1 MPMFFMSYARVPAP
15 RHRDA
20 SQDPNRLVFQFFD
33 ELCGRVAHLARVP
46 REEAG
51 FVERLGTP
59 GEESINALFGCK
71 VFVPLYSQRYFSNPQ
86 CGRQWT
92 AVTQYTVQGPRPS
105 IVPVLW
111 TPVLPT
117 SLPKKVKDRY
127 PEKPDGIGE
136 AADNYTSKGLMGLH
150 RLLDELL
157 ELTER
162 PDPEDEDAAAQASA
176 QLAQVTDWL
185 ARRIVDQAATAPE
198 PSQTT
203 PGGGNPVRPMTL
215 AGLDDAFADPP
226 FASPLHITVLAPTEE
241 QLPVG
246 RDSSRYGPRAD
257 DWRPYGPA
265 VGPLIGQMEAL
276 ARNLGFE
283 PTVVPFH
290 KIQAELRST
299 ELPTAPWILVVDPW
313 ALENPQMAS
322 QAREFDRARRPWT
335 AVLSTLAGDDLQTK
349 EHSERLHGLLMQHF
363 PRFLSE
369 GRVGEQEA
377 VRGLAGAD
385 VFTRW
390 FGELAEA
397 TKIRYLRYIHSQLS
411 RSDAGAR
418 GAPESGPDQPRQP
431 DPGRDN
437 GASSGG
443 GRVEGKP

>member
-33 ELCGRVAHLARVP
+33 ELCGKVARHARVS

-51 FVERLGTP
+51 FVERPGTP
-59 GEESINALFGCK
+59 GEQSIKALLGCQ
-71 VFVPLYSQRYFSNPQ
+71 VFVPLYSKRYFSNPQ

-92 AVTQYTVQGPRPS
+92 AVTQGSAQVARPS

-111 TPVLPT
+111 TPYSPT
-117 SLPKKVKDRY
+117 SLPKKVKEQY
-127 PEKPDGIGE
+127 PEVPEGMGE
-136 AADNYTSKGLMGLH
+136 AAENYASLGLH
-150 RLLDELL
+150 PLLDQLL
-157 ELTER
+157 DLTER
-162 PDPEDEDAAAQASA
+162 PDPEDESAAAQLSA
-176 QLAQVTDWL
+176 QVAQVTDWL
-185 ARRIVDQAATAPE
+185 AKRIVDQAAAVPE
-198 PSQTT
+198 RPWGSS
-203 PGGGNPVRPMTL
+203 GGGRPVRPATL

-226 FASPLHITVLAPTEE
+226 SASPLHITVLAPTEE

-246 RDSSRYGPRAD
+246 RDNARYGPRVA

-265 VGPLIGQMEAL
+265 VGPLVELMEAL

-283 PTVVPFH
+283 PTVLPFH
-290 KIQAELRST
+290 KIHTELRSA
-299 ELPTAPWILVVDPW
+299 EPPTAPWILVVDPW

-322 QAREFDRARRPWT
+322 QAREFDGFRREWT

-349 EHSERLHGLLMQHF
+349 EQSDRLRELLMTNF

-369 GRVGEQEA
+369 GRLVEQEA
-377 VRGLAGAD
+377 VRGLTGAD

-390 FGELAEA
+390 FSELAEA

-411 RSDAGAR
+411 QGATGVR
-418 GAPESGPDQPRQP
+418 DDPESGADLPRRPDA
-431 DPGRDN
+431 GRGS
-437 GASSGG
+437 GASSDGR
-443 GRVEGKP
+443 RVEGGP

>member
-1 MPMFFMSYARVPAP
+1 MFFLSYARVPAP

-33 ELCGRVAHLARVP
+33 ELCAKVARHARVP

-51 FVERLGTP
+51 FVERPGTP
-59 GEESINALFGCK
+59 GEKSIKALLGCQ
-71 VFVPLYSQRYFSNPQ
+71 VFVPLYSKRYFSNPQ

-92 AVTQYTVQGPRPS
+92 AVTQGAMQGVRPS

-111 TPVLPT
+111 TPYSPT
-117 SLPKKVKDRY
+117 SLPKRVKDQY
-127 PEKPDGIGE
+127 PEMPEGIGE
-136 AADNYTSKGLMGLH
+136 AAENYAAQGLH
-150 RLLDELL
+150 RLLDQMLD
-157 ELTER
+157 LTER
-162 PDPEDEDAAAQASA
+162 PDPEDEHAAAQVSA
-176 QLAQVTDWL
+176 QVAQVTDWL
-185 ARRIVDQAATAPE
+185 ARRIVDQAALVPE
-198 PSQTT
+198 PSR
-203 PGGGNPVRPMTL
+203 PSGGAKPVQPMTL

-226 FASPLHITVLAPTEE
+226 SASPLHITVLAPTEE

-246 RDSSRYGPRAD
+246 RDNSRYGPRVD

-265 VGPLIGQMEAL
+265 VGPLVEQMEAL

-290 KIQAELRST
+290 KIQAELRSK

-313 ALENPQMAS
+313 ALENPQMAI
-322 QAREFDRARRPWT
+322 QAREFDRVRQPWT

-349 EHSERLHGLLMQHF
+349 EQSDRLRGLLMANF

-369 GRVGEQEA
+369 GRPGEQEA

-390 FGELAEA
+390 FSELAEA

-411 RSDAGAR
+411 RSGTGAR
-418 GAPESGPDQPRQP
+418 DVPESGADLPRRPDA
-431 DPGRDN
+431 GRDD
-437 GASSGG
+437 GASSDGS
-443 GRVEGKP
+443 RVEGRP

>member
-33 ELCGRVAHLARVP
+33 ELCGKVARYARVP

-51 FVERLGTP
+51 FVERP
-59 GEESINALFGCK
+59 GEPGEKAIKALLGCQ
-71 VFVPLYSQRYFSNPQ
+71 VFVPLYSKRYFSNPQ

-92 AVTQYTVQGPRPS
+92 AVTQGTVQTARPS

-111 TPVLPT
+111 TPYPPT
-117 SLPKKVKDRY
+117 SLPKRVKEQY
-127 PEKPDGIGE
+127 PEVPEGIGE
-136 AADNYTSKGLMGLH
+136 AAENYASMGLH
-150 RLLDELL
+150 RLLDQLL
-157 ELTER
+157 DLTER
-162 PDPEDEDAAAQASA
+162 PDPEDEQAADRFRAQVE
-176 QLAQVTDWL
+176 QVTDWL
-185 ARRIVDQAATAPE
+185 ARRIVDQAATVPGQPPAGGAGRPAE
-198 PSQTT
+198 P
-203 PGGGNPVRPMTL
+203 VTL

-246 RDSSRYGPRAD
+246 RDNTRYGPRVD
-257 DWRPYGPA
+257 DWRPYGQA
-265 VGPLIGQMEAL
+265 VGPLVEQMESV

-283 PTVVPFH
+283 PTVLPFH
-290 KIQAELRST
+290 KHQAELRSA
-299 ELPTAPWILVVDPW
+299 EIPTAPWILVVDPW
-313 ALENPQMAS
+313 ALENDQMAA
-322 QAREFDRARRPWT
+322 QAREFDAARQPWT

-349 EHSERLHGLLMQHF
+349 EQSDRLRGLLLTHF

-369 GRVGEQEA
+369 GRAGEQEA

-390 FGELAEA
+390 FSELAEA

-411 RSDAGAR
+411 RNATGVRDV
-418 GAPESGPDQPRQP
+418 PESGADLSRGPDAGGG
-431 DPGRDN
+431 D
-437 GASSGG
+437 GAPSGG
-443 GRVEGKP
+443 RRVEGRS

>member
-33 ELCGRVAHLARVP
+33 ELCGKVARHARVS

-51 FVERLGTP
+51 FVERPGTP
-59 GEESINALFGCK
+59 GEKSIKALLGCR
-71 VFVPLYSQRYFSNPQ
+71 VFVPLYSKRYFSNPQ

-92 AVTQYTVQGPRPS
+92 AVTQGASQGVRPS

-111 TPVLPT
+111 TPYSPT
-117 SLPKKVKDRY
+117 SLPKKVKEQY
-127 PEKPDGIGE
+127 PEVPEGIGE
-136 AADNYTSKGLMGLH
+136 AAENYASMGLH
-150 RLLDELL
+150 RLLDQLL
-157 ELTER
+157 DLTER
-162 PDPEDEDAAAQASA
+162 PDPDDEHAAAQLSP
-176 QLAQVTDWL
+176 QVAQVTDWL
-185 ARRIVDQAATAPE
+185 AKRIVEQAAAVPRQPRVPT
-198 PSQTT
+198 
-203 PGGGNPVRPMTL
+203 GGGRATEPTTL

-246 RDSSRYGPRAD
+246 RDNARYGPRVD
-257 DWRPYGPA
+257 DWRPYGQA
-265 VGPLIGQMEAL
+265 VGPLVEQMEAL

-283 PTVVPFH
+283 PTVLPFH
-290 KIQAELRST
+290 KTQAELRDT
-299 ELPTAPWILVVDPW
+299 EVPTAPWILVVDPW

-349 EHSERLHGLLMQHF
+349 EQSDRLRGLLATHF

-369 GRVGEQEA
+369 GRAGEQEA
-377 VRGLAGAD
+377 VSGLAGAD

-390 FGELAEA
+390 FSELAEA

-411 RSDAGAR
+411 RSGAGVR
-418 GAPESGPDQPRQP
+418 DVPESGADLPRRPDA
-431 DPGRDN
+431 GRDN
-437 GASSGG
+437 GVPSDGR
-443 GRVEGKP
+443 RVEGRP

>member
-1 MPMFFMSYARVPAP
+1 MPMFFLSYARVPAP

-33 ELCGRVAHLARVP
+33 ELCAKVARHARVP

-51 FVERLGTP
+51 FVERPGTP
-59 GEESINALFGCK
+59 GEKSIKALLGCQ
-71 VFVPLYSQRYFSNPQ
+71 VFVPLYSKRYFSNPQ

-92 AVTQYTVQGPRPS
+92 AVTQGAMQGVRPS

-111 TPVLPT
+111 TPYSPT
-117 SLPKKVKDRY
+117 SLPKRVKDQY
-127 PEKPDGIGE
+127 PEMPEGIGE
-136 AADNYTSKGLMGLH
+136 AAENYAAQGLH
-150 RLLDELL
+150 RLLDQMLD
-157 ELTER
+157 LTER
-162 PDPEDEDAAAQASA
+162 PDPEDEHAAAQVSA
-176 QLAQVTDWL
+176 QVAQVTDWL
-185 ARRIVDQAATAPE
+185 ARRIVDQAALVPE
-198 PSQTT
+198 PSR
-203 PGGGNPVRPMTL
+203 PSGGAKPVQPMTL

-226 FASPLHITVLAPTEE
+226 SASPLHITVLAPTEE

-246 RDSSRYGPRAD
+246 RDNSRYGPRVD

-265 VGPLIGQMEAL
+265 VGPLVEQMEAL

-290 KIQAELRST
+290 KIQAELRSK

-313 ALENPQMAS
+313 ALENPQMAI
-322 QAREFDRARRPWT
+322 QAREFDRVRQPWT

-349 EHSERLHGLLMQHF
+349 EQSDRLRGLLMANF

-369 GRVGEQEA
+369 GRPGEQEA

-390 FGELAEA
+390 FSELAEA

-411 RSDAGAR
+411 RSGTGAR
-418 GAPESGPDQPRQP
+418 DVPESGADLPRRPDA
-431 DPGRDN
+431 GRDD
-437 GASSGG
+437 GASSDGS
-443 GRVEGKP
+443 RVEGRP

>member
-1 MPMFFMSYARVPAP
+1 MFFLSYARVPAP

-33 ELCGRVAHLARVP
+33 ELCAKVARHARVP

-51 FVERLGTP
+51 FVERPGTP
-59 GEESINALFGCK
+59 GEKSIKALLGCQ
-71 VFVPLYSQRYFSNPQ
+71 VFVPLYSKRYFSNPQ

-92 AVTQYTVQGPRPS
+92 AVTQGATQGVRPS

-111 TPVLPT
+111 TPYSPT
-117 SLPKKVKDRY
+117 SLPKRVKDQY
-127 PEKPDGIGE
+127 PEMPEGIGE
-136 AADNYTSKGLMGLH
+136 AAENYAAQGLH
-150 RLLDELL
+150 RLLDQMLD
-157 ELTER
+157 LTER
-162 PDPEDEDAAAQASA
+162 PDPEDEHAAAQVSA
-176 QLAQVTDWL
+176 QVAQVTDWL
-185 ARRIVDQAATAPE
+185 ARRIVDQAALVPE
-198 PSQTT
+198 PSR
-203 PGGGNPVRPMTL
+203 PSGGAKPVQPMTL

-226 FASPLHITVLAPTEE
+226 SASPLHITVLAPTEE

-246 RDSSRYGPRAD
+246 RDNSRYGPRVD

-265 VGPLIGQMEAL
+265 VGPLVEQMEAL

-290 KIQAELRST
+290 KIQAELRSK

-313 ALENPQMAS
+313 ALENPQMAI
-322 QAREFDRARRPWT
+322 QAREFDRVRQPWT

-349 EHSERLHGLLMQHF
+349 EQSDRLRGLLMANF

-369 GRVGEQEA
+369 GRPGEQEA

-390 FGELAEA
+390 FSELAEA

-411 RSDAGAR
+411 RSGTGAR
-418 GAPESGPDQPRQP
+418 DVPESGADLPRRPDA
-431 DPGRDN
+431 GRDD
-437 GASSGG
+437 GASSDGS
-443 GRVEGKP
+443 RVEGRP

>member
-1 MPMFFMSYARVPAP
+1 MPMFFLSYARVPAP

-33 ELCGRVAHLARVP
+33 ELCAKVARHARVP

-51 FVERLGTP
+51 FVERPGTP
-59 GEESINALFGCK
+59 GEKSIKALLGCQ
-71 VFVPLYSQRYFSNPQ
+71 VFVPLYSKRYFSNPQ

-92 AVTQYTVQGPRPS
+92 AVTQGATQGVRPS

-111 TPVLPT
+111 TPYSPT
-117 SLPKKVKDRY
+117 SLPKRVKDQY
-127 PEKPDGIGE
+127 PEMPEGIGE
-136 AADNYTSKGLMGLH
+136 AAENYAAQGLH
-150 RLLDELL
+150 RLLDQMLD
-157 ELTER
+157 LTER
-162 PDPEDEDAAAQASA
+162 PDPEDEHAAAQVSA
-176 QLAQVTDWL
+176 QVAQVTDWL
-185 ARRIVDQAATAPE
+185 ARRIVDQAALVPE
-198 PSQTT
+198 PSR
-203 PGGGNPVRPMTL
+203 PSGGAKPVQPMTL

-226 FASPLHITVLAPTEE
+226 SASPLHITVLAPTEE

-246 RDSSRYGPRAD
+246 RDNSRYGPRVD

-265 VGPLIGQMEAL
+265 VGPLVEQMEAL

-290 KIQAELRST
+290 KIQAELRSK

-313 ALENPQMAS
+313 ALENPQMAI
-322 QAREFDRARRPWT
+322 QAREFDRVRQPWT

-349 EHSERLHGLLMQHF
+349 EQSDRLRGLLMANF

-369 GRVGEQEA
+369 GRPGEQEA

-390 FGELAEA
+390 FSELAEA

-411 RSDAGAR
+411 RSGTGAR
-418 GAPESGPDQPRQP
+418 DVPESGADLPRRPDA
-431 DPGRDN
+431 GRDD
-437 GASSGG
+437 GASSDGS
-443 GRVEGKP
+443 RVEGRP

>member
-1 MPMFFMSYARVPAP
+1 MFFLSYARVPAP

-33 ELCGRVAHLARVP
+33 ELCAKVARHARVP

-51 FVERLGTP
+51 FVERPGTP
-59 GEESINALFGCK
+59 GEKSIKALLGCQ
-71 VFVPLYSQRYFSNPQ
+71 VFVPLYSKRYFSNPQ

-92 AVTQYTVQGPRPS
+92 AVTQGAAQGVRPS

-111 TPVLPT
+111 TPYSPT
-117 SLPKKVKDRY
+117 SLPKRVKDQY
-127 PEKPDGIGE
+127 PEMPEGIGE
-136 AADNYTSKGLMGLH
+136 AAENYAAQGLH
-150 RLLDELL
+150 RLLDQMLD
-157 ELTER
+157 LTER
-162 PDPEDEDAAAQASA
+162 PDPEDEHAAAQVSA
-176 QLAQVTDWL
+176 QVAQVTDWL
-185 ARRIVDQAATAPE
+185 ARRIVDQAALVPE
-198 PSQTT
+198 PSR
-203 PGGGNPVRPMTL
+203 PSGGAKPVQPMTL

-226 FASPLHITVLAPTEE
+226 SASPLHITVLAPTEE

-246 RDSSRYGPRAD
+246 RDNSRYGPRVD

-265 VGPLIGQMEAL
+265 VGPLVEQMEAL

-290 KIQAELRST
+290 KIQAELRSK

-313 ALENPQMAS
+313 ALENPQMAI
-322 QAREFDRARRPWT
+322 QAREFDRVRQPWT

-349 EHSERLHGLLMQHF
+349 EQSDRLRGLLMANF

-369 GRVGEQEA
+369 GRPGEQEA

-390 FGELAEA
+390 FSELAEA

-411 RSDAGAR
+411 RSGTGAR
-418 GAPESGPDQPRQP
+418 DVPESGADLPRRPDA
-431 DPGRDN
+431 GRDD
-437 GASSGG
+437 GASSDGS
-443 GRVEGKP
+443 RVEGRP